1 MNANWLRSENHA
13 RMTYHACDSLIA
25 RATYVRTYARMCG
38 EGICAWRIELGEPP
52 ARHHAKPIAPRTNN
66 HVTNMC
72 TYVRTY
78 KIHTMV
84 GHSRLALRTQR
95 VGHSWLTG
103 FRAPCA
109 SVAVDGFVDSACAT
123 LLLSQHKHDM
133 IDRMFLPLRR

>member
-13 RMTYHACDSLIA
+13 RMTYHACDLLIA
-25 RATYVRTYARMCG
+25 RATYARTYARMCG

-78 KIHTMV
+78 VQDPHN
-84 GHSRLALRTQR
+84 GWPLALGSQNATGWAFMAHGVQGAMRERCSRWFHRQRMRDPLAFATQ
-95 VGHSWLTG
+95 T
-103 FRAPCA
+103 
-109 SVAVDGFVDSACAT
+109 
-123 LLLSQHKHDM
+123 
-133 IDRMFLPLRR
+133 